1 MHVEEPV
8 EAAGDFGS
16 LGLGIT
22 RLGEPSSVV
31 LRYKL
36 WRSDRV
42 VSTLSSSTE

>member
-1 MHVEEPV
+1 MRVEEPI
-8 EAAGDFGS
+8 EATEDFGS

-22 RLGEPSSVV
+22 CFGEPSSVV